1 MDFYKIRKV
10 ETFSTSLKSMV
21 LDIYPDF
28 RVIRSDDLM
37 IRGGDFYAI
46 WDEPAGLWN
55 TDEYRVQRLVDN
67 HLEQVYLEVEKEF
80 QGIVREEDYGFL

>member
-28 RVIRSDDLM
+28 RVIR
-37 IRGGDFYAI
+37 
-46 WDEPAGLWN
+46 
-55 TDEYRVQRLVDN
+55 
-67 HLEQVYLEVEKEF
+67 
-80 QGIVREEDYGFL
+80 